1 MNTTTKAL
9 LALAMACAAMSAQ
22 AQTITSTNTLPGT
35 TAALVVD
42 IADDG
47 QRVDLVP
54 KGVKPI
60 CSPGICAV
68 DLVIDGKS
76 TTFHGK
82 PLGPKEDQGISLLEP
97 ADFKRATDA
106 AKEFKVVVQ
115 FVTHGNGTFY
125 FSKP

>member
-1 MNTTTKAL
+1 MNAINKTLFILT
-9 LALAMACAAMSAQ
+9 LAGAAISAQ
-22 AQTITSTNTLPGT
+22 AQTITSTNTLQGT

-47 QRVDLVP
+47 KRVDLVP
-54 KGVKPI
+54 QGIKPI

-106 AKEFKVVVQ
+106 AKDFKVVVQ
-115 FVTHGNGTFY
+115 FVTHGNGTFE